1 MNTHNLHDHDKIR
14 QFPLN
19 YVLIFV
25 FLRYR
30 KNFLRTQKRVR
41 IRHSKRVICVRRLFV
56 YGVDNLRVRYCCV
69 HVSTFY
75 RPWMGQMLFSMNCL
89 QLL

>member
-41 IRHSKRVICVRRLFV
+41 IRHSKRVICVRLFV
-56 YGVDNLRVRYCCV
+56 YGVDNLSVRYCC
-69 HVSTFY
+69 VSTFY
-75 RPWMGQMLFSMNCL
+75 RPWTSQMLFSMDCL
-89 QLL
+89 PLL